1 MSKLLN
7 KYKECKL
14 KDETKV
20 YMFESGIFYIF
31 VNEDAKMV
39 SDKINLKLTNVNDY
53 YKCGFP
59 IKSKD
64 KYFTYLTDNN
74 IDFELVKITDGK
86 SKIINDIPEKRA
98 ENEII
103 RKLKS
108 INVEYLMDSEAKD
121 FLYELKELIK

>member
-74 IDFELVKITDGK
+74 IYFELVKITDGK
-86 SKIINDIPEKRA
+86 SKIINDIPEK
-98 ENEII
+98 
-103 RKLKS
+103 KLKMKLLE
-108 INVEYLMDSEAKD
+108 N
-121 FLYELKELIK
+121 